1 MAKLNPITKTVK
13 SLNQLGLSKM
23 SQFGLYQLGL
33 RTGHYRRLTPS
44 ERSGPV
50 SAPTLP
56 PLAQIPAIPPAQV
69 DLTLAEAD
77 EILRGKVRLFGADPV
92 PLDLDVG
99 ASSLHWSK
107 LERIPPEKDPKL
119 IWEPGRLGWAIT
131 LARAYAFSGEAVYA
145 RGFWEKTRRFL
156 EVHPPNLGRQ
166 WQSAQEVALRLMA
179 LVFCDRVLVTSP
191 ESTPERRQRLWQ
203 AVVEHARR
211 IPPTLAYARAQNN
224 NHLLSEAAGLYT
236 AGVYLGNHPEAARWR
251 HLGWRWLNWGFLNQI
266 EEFGTYVQQSTNY
279 HRVMLQLALYTDALR
294 REAGGE
300 PDWPEAAYRHL
311 AAATRWLWALTDPQT
326 GRVPNLGAN
335 DGAVIFPLASQSFED
350 FRPVV
355 GAAARA
361 FLGESIPEFEA
372 QNEMSA
378 WFGLE
383 GQPPTADRQPQAFD
397 NLRVTSGAG
406 RAFLHTAHFSD
417 RPSHADQLHADLWW
431 RGVNVAR
438 DAGTYSYN
446 DPAPWDNA
454 LTSTMAHNTLTLD
467 GQEQMQRAGRFLWL
481 DWAQAEVLAYEM
493 DDGGQILRLAGEH
506 DGYRRLGALHQRLIE
521 AADQGWR
528 VTDRVLPYGDPN
540 ATPHLAEIRWLLPDW
555 PWEQTAPGQ
564 LRLTGPAFSFS
575 LTLSGVGPL
584 ALVRAGECLLGKV
597 RPEPTW
603 GWAAPTYS
611 VKEPALGVIAS
622 AEGALPLKITSDWA
636 FFDSTE

>member
-1 MAKLNPITKTVK
+1 MAPLSPLSKTIK
-13 SLNQLGLSKM
+13 SLNQLGPTKM
-23 SQFGLYQLGL
+23 ALFGLYQLGL
-33 RTGHYRRLTPS
+33 RTGHYRRATPS

-56 PLAQIPAIPPAQV
+56 PLAHIPEIPPAQV

-77 EILRGKVRLFGADPV
+77 DILRGKVRLFGADPV
-92 PLDLDVG
+92 PLSLDAG
-99 ASSLHWSK
+99 ASPLHWSQ
-107 LERIPPEKDPKL
+107 LERIPPEEDLKR
-119 IWEPGRLGWAIT
+119 IWEPGRFGWAIT
-131 LARAYAFSGEAVYA
+131 LARAYAFGGGAAYA
-145 RGFWEKTRRFL
+145 KAFWEKTLHFL
-156 EVHPPNLGRQ
+156 ESHPPNLGRQ

-211 IPPTLAYARAQNN
+211 IPPTLVYARAQNN

-236 AGVYLGNHPEAARWR
+236 AGLYLGDHPEAVQWR

-266 EEFGTYVQQSTNY
+266 EEFGTYIQQSVTY
-279 HRVMLQLALYTDALR
+279 HRLMLQLALFTDALR
-294 REAGGE
+294 RETGE
-300 PDWPEAAYRHL
+300 PDWPEATYRHL

-335 DGAVIFPLASQSFED
+335 DGATIFPLASQPSED

-361 FLGESIPEFEA
+361 FLGESIPEFEPQGETA
-372 QNEMSA
+372 A

-397 NLRVTSGAG
+397 NLRVTSGPG
-406 RAFLHTAHFSD
+406 RAFLHTAHFTD
-417 RPSHADQLHADLWW
+417 RPSHADQLHLDLWW

-454 LTSTMAHNTLTLD
+454 LTSTMVHNTLTLD
-467 GQEQMQRAGRFLWL
+467 GQEQMLRAGRFLWL

-493 DDGGQILRLAGEH
+493 DDAGQIVRLAGEH
-506 DGYRRLGALHQRLIE
+506 DGYRRLGALHQRLVE
-521 AADQGWR
+521 ATDTGWL
-528 VTDRVLPYGDPN
+528 VTDRVLPYGEPN
-540 ATPHLAEIRWLLPDW
+540 TAPQKAEVRWLLPDW
-555 PWEQTAPGQ
+555 PWKQPAPNQ
-564 LRLTGPAFSFS
+564 LRLAGPTFSFT

-584 ALVRAGECLLGKV
+584 VLVRAGETLLGKIT
-597 RPEPTW
+597 PEPTW
-603 GWAAPTYS
+603 GWASPTYT
-611 VKEPALGVIAS
+611 VRQPALCLIAS
-622 AEGALPLKITSDWA
+622 AEVPLPLTITSDWG
-636 FFDSTE
+636 FQDSTE